1 MKGTEEG
8 AERGKEREIEREREK
23 EKKSRKVSDK
33 ESGRS
38 ETVREEKRSQG
49 DPINIRV
56 YRAVMPVVAAYLLDT
71 HLNLDRSRPGEPR
84 EKPHTSRL
92 PAPACLAPSLC
103 KTHRY
108 EPLFSATHV

>member
-1 MKGTEEG
+1 ML
-8 AERGKEREIEREREK
+8 RDGKRAGEK
-23 EKKSRKVSDK
+23 EKKNKKVPDK

-38 ETVREEKRSQG
+38 ETVREGKRSRG
-49 DPINIRV
+49 DLINIRV

-92 PAPACLAPSLC
+92 LAWPSL
-103 KTHRY
+103 Y
-108 EPLFSATHV
+108 VSA